1 MSSTEEWLR
10 ARTDPELAELF
21 NTRPDVLLPAP
32 PDFATLGRRLDSS
45 ATVRRAVAGCNSFD
59 LQILQAL
66 WVLSDPSTPEDIAT
80 LLGGPATTA
89 DVARALNHQHTLGL
103 IRTTGGP
110 HYVLGP
116 TTGEALGR
124 FPAGLGANSGLDADA
139 VTDRLASID
148 EIEKG
153 LLQRLVPGPPIGSAP
168 PNSPQRPVLAAL
180 VARGLLVEL
189 PDGTVALPREV
200 ALALR
205 GAQPLGI
212 ANPAPPEFATT
223 KHRPG
228 TIDGAAGGQAL
239 AARDISV
246 RLLNLL
252 GIEGAPALKSGGV
265 GVVAV
270 RNLAK
275 QLDIPI
281 TAVALYLELLHGLG
295 MIAPALNRGH
305 STAVWLPTQTADTFV
320 AGAEPG
326 GWALLAGTWLDLRR
340 DPSRTGEHDAAGKT
354 VSALSV
360 AADWRRGPAQRRQ
373 ILRQLAGLN
382 ADTSTDPTSIVARLR
397 FSTPMAN
404 SDVLDRLTAT
414 VLAEATELGF
424 VAFNALSSAGR
435 AVLDGDIEGAAEA
448 LERALPKPVE
458 SVLVQADMTIIAP
471 GRLTPN
477 LAAALAEVA
486 DVESS
491 GSATVYRIS
500 ESSVRRA
507 LDVGAT
513 RTELQQLLETHS
525 STPVPQSVTYL
536 IDDVARR
543 HGVLRAGSVE
553 SVVHSDD
560 PALIAQAVAAAGA
573 SGIPLRS
580 LAPTVAVSPVDLGTL
595 IEALR
600 SAGLA
605 PAAEDAHGDVID
617 LRPAPRRT
625 RAAMPSMAR
634 YIEQAPP
641 TDQQLAAVIAR
652 MRANDRAGAAN
663 LASVGGAD
671 ARDIVALLR
680 EAAQART
687 AVWIGYADA
696 EGGTSS
702 RPVEPIV
709 VSGGTMVAFDKL
721 RNAPRTFV
729 LSRIS
734 SAQPDQA

>member
-10 ARTDPELAELF
+10 ARADPELAELLS
-21 NTRPDVLLPAP
+21 TRPDVLLPAP
-32 PDFATLGRRLDSS
+32 PDFATLARRLDSS
-45 ATVRRAVAGCNSFD
+45 TTVRRVVAGCNSFE

-66 WVLSDPSTPEDIAT
+66 WVLSDPATPADIAA
-80 LLGGPATTA
+80 LLGGPATA
-89 DVARALNHQHTLGL
+89 VDVARTVGHLHTLGL
-103 IRTTGGP
+103 IRLTGA

-116 TTGEALGR
+116 TAGEALGR
-124 FPAGLGANSGLDADA
+124 FPAGLGASSHMDADT
-139 VTDRLASID
+139 VSNLLSSID

-168 PNSPQRPVLAAL
+168 PDSPQRPMLVSL

-205 GAQPLGI
+205 GTQPLG
-212 ANPAPPEFATT
+212 PATPTPPAFSTT
-223 KHRPG
+223 KHRTG
-228 TIDGAAGGQAL
+228 TIDAASGGQAL
-239 AARDISV
+239 AARDTAV
-246 RLLNLL
+246 HLLNLL
-252 GIEGAPALKSGGV
+252 GTQGAPALKSGGI

-270 RNLAK
+270 RTLTK
-275 QLDIPI
+275 HLDAPI
-281 TAVALYLELLHGLG
+281 ATVALYLELLHGLG
-295 MIAPALNRGH
+295 MIAPAVNRGH
-305 STAVWLPTQTADTFV
+305 ATAIWLPTQAADTFIT
-320 AGAEPG
+320 GAEQG
-326 GWALLAGTWLDLRR
+326 GWALLAGTWLNLRR
-340 DPSRTGEHDAAGKT
+340 DPSKTGEHDATGKA

-373 ILRQLAGLN
+373 VLGQLSELA
-382 ADTSTDPTSIVARLR
+382 ADTSTDPASIVARLH

-404 SDVLDRLTAT
+404 VDALNRLTST
-414 VLAEATELGF
+414 VLAEATELGV
-424 VAFNALSSAGR
+424 VAFNALSTPGR
-435 AVLDGDIEGAAEA
+435 SVLDGDIEGAAEA
-448 LERALPKPVE
+448 LERTLPKPVE
-458 SVLVQADMTIIAP
+458 TVLVQADMTIIAP

-500 ESSVRRA
+500 EGSVRRA
-507 LDVGAT
+507 LDAGAT

-525 STPVPQSVTYL
+525 STKIPQSVTYL

-543 HGVLRAGSVE
+543 HGVIRAGSVA

-573 SGIPLRS
+573 SGIPLRT
-580 LAPTVAVSPVDLGTL
+580 LAPTVAVSSVDLETL
-595 IEALR
+595 VEALR

-625 RAAMPSMAR
+625 RAAMPAMSR
-634 YIEQAPP
+634 YIEQTPP
-641 TDQQLAAVIAR
+641 TEQQLAAVIAR
-652 MRANDRAGAAN
+652 MRANYRAGAAN
-663 LASVGGAD
+663 SAGASGVD

-680 EAAQART
+680 EAAAARS

-734 SAQPDQA
+734 SAQPDQP